1 MSVPSLQLNQG
12 ALDASVA
19 NEQGGCIG
27 SSVLV
32 AGVVPAPG
40 SVHGGAAV
48 ASHGRDQVPAELVR
62 KIKTSITETRG
73 YPASSVG
80 PGAKGSGEPL
90 VEGGDSLAPAPV
102 EKGGHHVRLRP
113 KLRSRPAARRKLKA
127 ALGEQRR
134 IARELGLEAICV
146 TLTYR
151 PDEAHAPRDLSAF
164 RAALFAQVRRS
175 HPSLKIPLPYL
186 WVLDRGGVGEVKDDL
201 VTTGVL
207 HYHLLLW
214 VPRGFPLRERL
225 ARWWPHG
232 STWHERCKCP
242 QDWTSYMTKATR
254 ATFPKGSRLYGCGGL
269 DDTGKLAVARAGWP
283 RWLLR
288 HIPRG
293 ERAKRIAGVGWV
305 HVETGELYESP
316 YVWRKGRCVLRRSL
330 TSGEAPFRLGV
341 ISS

>member
-1 MSVPSLQLNQG
+1 MSSLQLNQG
-12 ALDASVA
+12 SLEASVA
-19 NEQGGCIG
+19 NEQGGCNG

-32 AGVVPAPG
+32 AGVVPALA
-40 SVHGGAAV
+40 SVHGEPTV
-48 ASHGRDQVPAELVR
+48 ASHGRDRVPAELVI

-73 YPASSVG
+73 YPASSLG
-80 PGAKGSGEPL
+80 PGAKGSVEPL
-90 VEGGDSLAPAPV
+90 AGRSDSPALV
-102 EKGGHHVRLRP
+102 ATTKGEHHARLMP
-113 KLRSRPAARRKLKA
+113 KLRSRPAARRKLQA
-127 ALGEQRR
+127 ALTEQRR
-134 IARELGLEAICV
+134 IAREYGLEAICM

-151 PDEAHAPRDLSAF
+151 TGADYAPRDLSKF
-164 RAALFAQVRRS
+164 RAVVFAQIKRS
-175 HPSLKIPLPYL
+175 YPTLKIPLPYL
-186 WVLDRGGVGEVKDDL
+186 WVLDRGSLGKMKGSSL
-201 VTTGVL
+201 TTGVL

-293 ERAKRIAGVGWV
+293 ERAKRIAGAGWV

-316 YVWRKGRCVLRRSL
+316 YVWHRGRCVLRRSL
-330 TSGEAPFRLGV
+330 SRGEAPFRLGV